1 MERKCPHKVQEL
13 AMSIEGKNLEE
24 KKSLLE
30 RCVVTTLSSKLVGG
44 EKDFFAKMVV
54 DDVTTLGKD
63 NRLYMIRIKK
73 VILAVSSSMS
83 TQSMLK
89 SLQFAKCISHEDS
102 NVEKDYVGCMFLV

>member
-1 MERKCPHKVQEL
+1 MERKCPHKVREL

-24 KKSLLE
+24 MSLLE

-54 DDVTTLGKD
+54 DDVTTFGKD